1 MVDPNFNAT
10 VPTNTV
16 LHYLLPGLRT
26 GSNCT
31 RIGNLTFAPLISRS
45 PPAAAYIGP
54 QPPSPLP
61 HSYTLLLFAQPANF
75 TVPSAFA
82 GFLPLGKGG
91 LNRVNFPVIDF
102 VKETA
107 IGSPV
112 AANYFKEGS
121 ANVTTTSPATRMTAS
136 ASVVPCSCLNG
147 SMGSVHHSN
156 FTSKRSVL
164 GVAMKLL

>member
-16 LHYLLPGLRT
+16 LYYLLPGLRA

-45 PPAAAYIGP
+45 APAAVYIGP
-54 QPPSPLP
+54 QPTSLLP
-61 HSYTLLLFAQPANF
+61 HLYILLLFAQPANF
-75 TVPSAFA
+75 TIPSAFA
-82 GFLPLGKGG
+82 AFLPLGKGG
-91 LNRVNFPVIDF
+91 LNRINFPVVEF

-107 IGSPV
+107 IGNPI

-121 ANVTTTSPATRMTAS
+121 TNVTTTSRTIRTTAPASM
-136 ASVVPCSCLNG
+136 VPCSCLNG
-147 SMGSVHHSN
+147 SMESVHLSSFIN
-156 FTSKRSVL
+156 RD
-164 GVAMKLL
+164 LLLESQ